1 MKGEEMNKHLWCAV
15 VALSLLAGCS
25 HYYKV
30 NDPAGHK
37 EYYTKDID
45 SSRSGAVKI
54 KDARTGAVVTLQSSE
69 VKEIS
74 EEEYDAAVKGAQPKQ

>member
-1 MKGEEMNKHLWCAV
+1 MKGEEMNKYVWSAL
-15 VALSLLAGCS
+15 VAMSLLAGCS

-30 NDPAGHK
+30 NDPAGNK

-74 EEEYDAAVKGAQPKQ
+74 EEEYDAAVNGAKPKQ

>member
-1 MKGEEMNKHLWCAV
+1 MNKHVWCV
-15 VALSLLAGCS
+15 VVVLSLLGGCS

-30 NDPAGHK
+30 NDPAGNK

-45 SSRSGAVKI
+45 RSRGGAVKI

-74 EEEYDAAVKGAQPKQ
+74 AEEYDAAVNGAQPKQ